1 MPTDAQYHRLLP
13 AFGHKAM
20 CRRLGVSAGLTRRYA
35 VAPLVKNTRPAG
47 LEMLEGRCSQRSG
60 SRKRLPSNKRAIAQ
74 HGVAKPAEPAEPA
87 EPAVP

>member
-20 CRRLGVSAGLTRRYA
+20 GRRLGVSAGLTRRYA

-47 LEMLEGRCSQRSG
+47 LEMLEGRCSQRPG
-60 SRKRLPSNKRAIAQ
+60 SRKRAIAQ
-74 HGVAKPAEPAEPA
+74 HGAAKPAEPAEPA
-87 EPAVP
+87 VP